1 MCNALGVG
9 EGALV
14 HADMLSYQEMF
25 YALFDMEDFHELH
38 PVKKEDGYYLRFGSD
53 SIIND
58 FLEEWYKMYQKYP
71 RPRGDDE
78 EEKYTLCRYEY
89 PNKIAVVSQYELLK
103 RKALQAEIENLQ
115 IKINDLENEN
125 KEGD

>member
-1 MCNALGVG
+1 M
-9 EGALV
+9 
-14 HADMLSYQEMF
+14 
-25 YALFDMEDFHELH
+25 
-38 PVKKEDGYYLRFGSD
+38 
-53 SIIND
+53 I
-58 FLEEWYKMYQKYP
+58 FLKNGIKMYQKYP

-89 PNKIAVVSQYELLK
+89 PNQITEVSQYELLK

-115 IKINDLENEN
+115 LKINDLENEN

>member
-1 MCNALGVG
+1 M
-9 EGALV
+9 
-14 HADMLSYQEMF
+14 
-25 YALFDMEDFHELH
+25 
-38 PVKKEDGYYLRFGSD
+38 
-53 SIIND
+53 I
-58 FLEEWYKMYQKYP
+58 FLKNGIRCIKKYP

-103 RKALQAEIENLQ
+103 RKALQVEIENLQ
-115 IKINDLENEN
+115 LKINDLENEN